1 MQVNGKMIRKGT
13 SCVLNSGDEVVFG
26 VSGNHAYVSITSILC
41 AFLTGFKISGDLS
54 LLFYSSLLFLL
65 LNVFSMCACVWID

>member
-41 AFLTGFKISGDLS
+41 AFLTGFKNFWGPLTT
-54 LLFYSSLLFLL
+54 FLL